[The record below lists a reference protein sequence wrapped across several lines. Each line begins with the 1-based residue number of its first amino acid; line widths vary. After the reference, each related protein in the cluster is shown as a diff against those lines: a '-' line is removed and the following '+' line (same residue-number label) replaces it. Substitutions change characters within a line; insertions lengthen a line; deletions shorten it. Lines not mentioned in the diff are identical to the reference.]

1 MRKKIFW
8 TMGIGLLTGLL
19 GGCGTSYDADT
30 NTLFIK
36 SNGKIIETSVEQFD
50 QVDEE
55 VLEQFVDEELSSY
68 CEEQDV
74 SIKEKEFTIEENIA
88 KITLEYE
95 SSEDYAGFHNKEF
108 FVGTVV
114 QALAAG
120 YSIPV
125 DFDSEDKIII
135 LEENVTVKL
144 SGEVKTTTD
153 NAKVTEDG
161 TVVVT
166 GYEEDDSNPGIT
178 YIIYQ

>member
-1 MRKKIFW
+1 MRKKIFLA
-8 TMGIGLLTGLL
+8 MGIGLLTGLL

-50 QVDEE
+50 QMDEE
-55 VLEQFVDEELSSY
+55 ALKQFVEEELSSY
-68 CEEQDV
+68 CEENDV
-74 SIKEKEFTIEENIA
+74 TIKEKEFTIEGDTA

-95 SSEDYAGFHNKEF
+95 NYEDYAGFHDKEF

-153 NAKVTEDG
+153 NATVTEDG
-161 TVVVT
+161 AVVVT
-166 GYEEDDSNPGIT
+166 GYEEDDSDSGIT